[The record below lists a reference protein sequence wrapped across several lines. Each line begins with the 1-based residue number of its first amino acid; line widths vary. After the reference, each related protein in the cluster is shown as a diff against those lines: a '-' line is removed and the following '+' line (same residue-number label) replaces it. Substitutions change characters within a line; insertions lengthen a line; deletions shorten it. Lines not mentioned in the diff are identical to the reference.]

1 MVTITIHGERR
12 QVEQGTTY
20 EAIAAEDQ
28 KEYDGTIALVS
39 ANGKIRELF
48 KKVIKDC
55 TIEFFTLKDSVGHK
69 SYIRA
74 AKMLF
79 LKSMSDVFGA
89 PAARDSCVEFS
100 IGRGL
105 YINTLGRVAATGE
118 NAVIVN
124 STKADV
130 IIGPIGIVIA
140 DSMLGEITSDMA
152 NAVAR
157 SNAKRILIPV
167 SHCDNIVAGV
177 GDLNTGKLIQA
188 AVCELLRL

>member
-1 MVTITIHGERR
+1 MPDAVITA
-12 QVEQGTTY
+12 VGTN
-20 EAIAAEDQ
+20 AAA
-28 KEYDGTIALVS
+28 TS
-39 ANGKIRELF
+39 AM
-48 KKVIKDC
+48 
-55 TIEFFTLKDSVGHK
+55 LK
-69 SYIRA
+69 A
-74 AKMLF
+74 
-79 LKSMSDVFGA
+79 GA
-89 PAARDSCVEFS
+89 VR
-100 IGRGL
+100 
-105 YINTLGRVAATGE
+105 AATGE

-124 STKADV
+124 SAKADV

>member
-1 MVTITIHGERR
+1 MNILIIDAQGGGIGKQLVTAVRGNMPDAVITA
-12 QVEQGTTY
+12 VGTN
-20 EAIAAEDQ
+20 AAA
-28 KEYDGTIALVS
+28 TS
-39 ANGKIRELF
+39 AM
-48 KKVIKDC
+48 
-55 TIEFFTLKDSVGHK
+55 LKAG
-69 SYIRA
+69 
-74 AKMLF
+74 
-79 LKSMSDVFGA
+79 
-89 PAARDSCVEFS
+89 AAR
-100 IGRGL
+100 
-105 YINTLGRVAATGE
+105 AATGE

>member
-1 MVTITIHGERR
+1 MNILIIDAQGGGIGKRLVTAVRENMPDAVITA
-12 QVEQGTTY
+12 VGTN
-20 EAIAAEDQ
+20 AAA
-28 KEYDGTIALVS
+28 TS
-39 ANGKIRELF
+39 AM
-48 KKVIKDC
+48 
-55 TIEFFTLKDSVGHK
+55 LK
-69 SYIRA
+69 A
-74 AKMLF
+74 
-79 LKSMSDVFGA
+79 GA
-89 PAARDSCVEFS
+89 VR
-100 IGRGL
+100 
-105 YINTLGRVAATGE
+105 AATGE

-140 DSMLGEITSDMA
+140 DSMLGEITSHMA

>member
-1 MVTITIHGERR
+1 MNILIIDAQGCGIGKQLVTAVRENMPDAVITA
-12 QVEQGTTY
+12 VGTN
-20 EAIAAEDQ
+20 AAA
-28 KEYDGTIALVS
+28 TS
-39 ANGKIRELF
+39 AM
-48 KKVIKDC
+48 
-55 TIEFFTLKDSVGHK
+55 LKAG
-69 SYIRA
+69 
-74 AKMLF
+74 
-79 LKSMSDVFGA
+79 
-89 PAARDSCVEFS
+89 AAR
-100 IGRGL
+100 
-105 YINTLGRVAATGE
+105 AATGE